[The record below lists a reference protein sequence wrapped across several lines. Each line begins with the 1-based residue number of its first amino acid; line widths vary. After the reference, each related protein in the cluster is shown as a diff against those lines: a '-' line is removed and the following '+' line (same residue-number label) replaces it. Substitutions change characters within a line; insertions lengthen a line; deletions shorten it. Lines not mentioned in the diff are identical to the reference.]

1 MAVYVYS
8 GVPGSS
14 KTYHVVRQI
23 VKRRNPTITNIGLK
37 DCKNVSCVPL
47 SAINPE
53 MLMAY
58 AERYFSDHRFKE
70 DTIWLVL
77 DECQLLFN
85 SRTWSDASRSSW
97 LAFLSQSR
105 KYGYKVIMIA
115 QSIDMIDKQ
124 FRALVEY
131 DCTHRSAGSIFFPFK
146 VLHKLGFPLF
156 CANYRYY
163 DMGTT
168 GTSEHAIISRE
179 IYSINRRVY
188 RHYETRQDLT
198 ARDFSD
204 VDVTPIVD
212 GFAASAEG
220 GKLHDER
227 SGYSRERGGEFAAEE
242 LAPIPSKLGIIE
254 RFKILVRQYYL
265 YGRFVGDNLGR
276 GKHGK
281 VRDGQG

>member
-14 KTYHVVRQI
+14 KTYHAVRQI
-23 VKRRNPTITNIGLK
+23 IRRRKPTITNITLK
-37 DCKNVSCVPL
+37 DCRNVSCVPL
-47 SAINPE
+47 SSITPE
-53 MLMAY
+53 MLMAFS
-58 AERYFSDHRFKE
+58 ERYFAEHPFKE

-85 SRTWSDASRSSW
+85 SRTWSDASRSDW

-105 KYGYKVIMIA
+105 KYGYKVILIA

-131 DCTHRSAGSIFFPFK
+131 DCTHRSAGSVFFPFK
-146 VLHKLGFPLF
+146 VLHKMGFPLF

-168 GTSEHAIISRE
+168 GTTEHAIISRE

-198 ARDFSD
+198 ARDYSGID
-204 VDVTPIVD
+204 VSAILD
-212 GFAASAEG
+212 GFAASSEAVA
-220 GKLHDER
+220 LRDER
-227 SGYSRERGGEFAAEE
+227 NGSSRERGAEYDGDA
-242 LAPIPSKLGIIE
+242 LAPSTSKIGLFA
-254 RFKILVRQYYL
+254 RLRLLVQQYYL
-265 YGRFVGDNLGR
+265 YGRFVGDNIGR
-276 GKHGK
+276 GKHAK
-281 VRDGQG
+281 VRDS

>member
-23 VKRRNPTITNIGLK
+23 VRRRNPTITNITLK
-37 DCKNVSCVPL
+37 DCRNVSCVPL
-47 SAINPE
+47 SSINPE

-58 AERYFSDHRFKE
+58 AERYFDTHPFKE
-70 DTIWLVL
+70 DCIWLVL

-85 SRTWSDASRSSW
+85 SRTWSDSSRADW

-105 KYGYKVIMIA
+105 KYGYKVILIA

-131 DCTHRSAGSIFFPFK
+131 DCTHRSAGSVFFPFK

-168 GTSEHAIISRE
+168 GTTEHAIISRE

-198 ARDFSD
+198 ARDYSEID
-204 VDVTPIVD
+204 VSPILD
-212 GFAASAEG
+212 GFGAGTDG
-220 GKLHDER
+220 GSLPDER
-227 SGYSRERGGEFAAEE
+227 SGLRRERGGECAAEE
-242 LAPIPSKLGIIE
+242 PAPISSKTGFFSRL
-254 RFKILVRQYYL
+254 RLLVQQYYL
-265 YGRFVGDNLGR
+265 YGRFIGDNLGR
-276 GKHGK
+276 GKHAK
-281 VRDGQG
+281 VRNGES